1 MYIGKMKFDNIIQL
15 GGLIAVALAQEHSN
29 STTAT
34 STTSNSTEYGNSTTV
49 STFTNSTSSQSN
61 TFQQNLDDLTPFC
74 KMDKDQVLGPNC
86 DVTITEINTINQSIR
101 KDLVGLVNTDF
112 FKYFKFDPFKKCT
125 IWENNDGICFSRSCA
140 IDMVEDWDSLPEYWQ
155 PEVLGSLNDNPLNED
170 IPKDH
175 QDSSFLD
182 QLCDNKEKDSY
193 ERQIQEIERNN
204 GENSDEYDINYY
216 DISDFTSEDA
226 GLVDLTAN
234 PERFTGY
241 GGQQAGQ
248 IWKSIY
254 AENCFGSS
262 DNETEQCLAKDAFY
276 RIVSGLHAS
285 IGTHLSNDHLN
296 TETGEWGPNLDLFMM
311 RVGNY
316 PDRVSNIYF
325 NYAIVAKAL
334 WKIKPYLKELDFCN
348 DYDNDVKSKILNIV
362 SQLDSKIF
370 NEDVMFKGEVDYN
383 LKDDF
388 RRRFKNVT
396 KIMDCV
402 HCDRCKLWGK
412 VQTTGY
418 ATSLK
423 ILFEL
428 DEADESSKQRVV
440 NKLTKFELISLVNT
454 FNRLSTSVE
463 AINNFEKMYHEREN
477 GSNNNGVASFFNNN
491 FFKLLSKAKETI
503 CDTFNVSTT
512 DNNSSNGKKRD
523 IDEGEQQISSQL
535 KNSKS
540 PKFVDLK
547 LPKKSKKT
555 IPNSNIIS
563 SKKGLTRTIKEA
575 WDMEL
580 HNYLEAVRFIW
591 KSYFDLPR
599 NLWRLLIS
607 KAARSW
613 NSFIGFAGYVNEEDE
628 NPIVYDLDF
637 H

>member
-1 MYIGKMKFDNIIQL
+1 MKLNNIVQL
-15 GGLIAVALAQEHSN
+15 GGLISVAVAQEYSN
-29 STTAT
+29 VTIST
-34 STTSNSTEYGNSTTV
+34 STTTTSDNKYGNSTII
-49 STFTNSTSSQSN
+49 SNLTNSTSLQN
-61 TFQQNLDDLTPFC
+61 NALQQNSDDLIPFC

-86 DVTITEINTINQSIR
+86 DVTITEINTINQNIR

-112 FKYFKFDPFKKCT
+112 FRYFKFDPFKKCT

-155 PEVLGSLNDNPLNED
+155 PEILGSLNTNPLNDD

-182 QLCDNKEKDSY
+182 QLCDSKEKGNY
-193 ERQIQEIERNN
+193 ERQTQEIERNSE
-204 GENSDEYDINYY
+204 ENTDEYDINYY
-216 DISDFTSEDA
+216 DINDFTSEDA

-254 AENCFGSS
+254 AENCFSCS
-262 DNETEQCLAKDAFY
+262 ANETEQRLAKDAFY

-296 TETGEWGPNLDLFMM
+296 TDTGEWGPNLDLFMM

-370 NEDVMFKGEVDYN
+370 NENVMFEGEVDYS

-428 DEADESSKQRVV
+428 NEADESSKQRVV

-463 AINNFEKMYHEREN
+463 AINNFEKMYYEREN
-477 GSNNNGVASFFNNN
+477 ESNNSGVASFFNNN

-503 CDTFNVSTT
+503 CDTFNISAT
-512 DNNSSNGKKRD
+512 NNDSSNGKRD
-523 IDEGEQQISSQL
+523 ANDREQISSEV

-540 PKFVDLK
+540 SKFVDLK
-547 LPKKSKKT
+547 IPKKFKKT
-555 IPNSNIIS
+555 VQSGNKISN
-563 SKKGLTRTIKEA
+563 KKGLRRTIKEA
-575 WDMEL
+575 WEMEL
-580 HNYLEAVRFIW
+580 HNYMEAVRFIW
-591 KSYFDLPR
+591 RSYFDLPR
-599 NLWRLLIS
+599 NLWRLFIS

-613 NSFIGFAGYVNEEDE
+613 NSFIGFAGYINEEEE

>member
-1 MYIGKMKFDNIIQL
+1 MKLDNIVQL
-15 GGLIAVALAQEHSN
+15 GGLISVAVAQEYLDTTTSNDEYTN
-29 STTAT
+29 STTI
-34 STTSNSTEYGNSTTV
+34 SNLINTA
-49 STFTNSTSSQSN
+49 SSQVN

-74 KMDKDQVLGPNC
+74 KMDKNQVLGPNC
-86 DVTITEINTINQSIR
+86 DVTITEINTINQNIR

-155 PEVLGSLNDNPLNED
+155 PEILGSLNNNSLNDNV
-170 IPKDH
+170 PKNH

-182 QLCDNKEKDSY
+182 QLCDNKEKGKY
-193 ERQIQEIERNN
+193 NEQLPKIGRNSE
-204 GENSDEYDINYY
+204 ENSDEYDINYY
-216 DISDFTSEDA
+216 DIDDFASEDA

-254 AENCFGSS
+254 AENCFDSS
-262 DNETEQCLAKDAFY
+262 DNESEKCLAKDAFY

-370 NEDVMFKGEVDYN
+370 NEDIMFKGEVDHS

-428 DEADESSKQRVV
+428 DETNKSSRQRVV

-463 AINNFEKMYHEREN
+463 AINNFENMYHEREN
-477 GSNNNGVASFFNNN
+477 KLNNNGAASFFNNN

-512 DNNSSNGKKRD
+512 GNDSCNDKRNVNDREQTSSKV
-523 IDEGEQQISSQL
+523 

-547 LPKKSKKT
+547 IPKKSKETFQNGIK
-555 IPNSNIIS
+555 ISN
-563 SKKGLTRTIKEA
+563 KKGFRHTIKEA
-575 WDMEL
+575 WDIEL
-580 HNYLEAVRFIW
+580 HNYMEAIGFIW

-599 NLWRLLIS
+599 NLWRLFIS
-607 KAARSW
+607 RAARLW
-613 NSFIGFAGYVNEEDE
+613 NSFIGFAGYINEEDE

>member
-1 MYIGKMKFDNIIQL
+1 MKLGNIVQL
-15 GGLIAVALAQEHSN
+15 CGLISVAAAQENSN
-29 STTAT
+29 ATTISSTTANT
-34 STTSNSTEYGNSTTV
+34 ITYDNGTV
-49 STFTNSTSSQSN
+49 DSSIIKPNN
-61 TFQQNLDDLTPFC
+61 TQNNVFQQHFEDLTPFC

-86 DVTITEINTINQSIR
+86 DATITEINNINKKIR

-140 IDMVEDWDSLPEYWQ
+140 IDMVEDWDKLPEYWQ
-155 PEVLGSLNDNPLNED
+155 PEVLGSLSNDTLNEN
-170 IPKDH
+170 IPKNH

-182 QLCDNKEKDSY
+182 QLCDNKEISSNSQK
-193 ERQIQEIERNN
+193 QIKE
-204 GENSDEYDINYY
+204 DTDDDINYY
-216 DISDFTSEDA
+216 DINDFTSEDA

-254 AENCFGSS
+254 AENCFTSS
-262 DNETEQCLAKDAFY
+262 DNETEQCLAKDSFY
-276 RIVSGLHAS
+276 RIISGLHAS
-285 IGTHLSNDHLN
+285 IGTHLSYDHLN
-296 TETGEWGPNLDLFMM
+296 TETGEWGPDLDLFMM

-370 NEDVMFKGEVDYN
+370 NEDVMFKGEVN
-383 LKDDF
+383 SHLKDDF

-428 DEADESSKQRVV
+428 NEADESSKQRVV

-477 GSNNNGVASFFNNN
+477 GTNNNGIASFFNNN
-491 FFKLLSKAKETI
+491 FFKILSKAKETI
-503 CDTFNVSTT
+503 CDTLNGSTGGNELFNEQEKKVSQYE
-512 DNNSSNGKKRD
+512 D
-523 IDEGEQQISSQL
+523 
-535 KNSKS
+535 SKS

-547 LPKKSKKT
+547 MPKKNRKT
-555 IPNSNIIS
+555 GKDNNKIS
-563 SKKGLTRTIKEA
+563 GKKGLAYTIKEA

-580 HNYLEAVRFIW
+580 HNYMEAVKFIW
-591 KSYFDLPR
+591 RSYIDLPR
-599 NLWRLLIS
+599 NLWRLFIS
-607 KAARSW
+607 TAARLW
-613 NSFIGFAGYVNEEDE
+613 NSFIGFSGYINEEDE

>member
-1 MYIGKMKFDNIIQL
+1 MKLGNIVQL
-15 GGLIAVALAQEHSN
+15 CGLISVAAAQENSN
-29 STTAT
+29 ATTISSTTANT
-34 STTSNSTEYGNSTTV
+34 ITYDNGTV
-49 STFTNSTSSQSN
+49 DSSIIKPNN
-61 TFQQNLDDLTPFC
+61 TQNNVFQQHFEDLTPFC

-86 DVTITEINTINQSIR
+86 DATITEINNINKKIR

-140 IDMVEDWDSLPEYWQ
+140 IDMVEDWDKLPEYWQ
-155 PEVLGSLNDNPLNED
+155 PEVLGSLSNDTLNDN
-170 IPKDH
+170 IPKNH

-182 QLCDNKEKDSY
+182 QLCDNKEISSNSQK
-193 ERQIQEIERNN
+193 QIKE
-204 GENSDEYDINYY
+204 DTDDDINYY
-216 DISDFTSEDA
+216 DINDFTSEDA

-254 AENCFGSS
+254 AENCFTSS
-262 DNETEQCLAKDAFY
+262 DNETEQCLAKDSFY
-276 RIVSGLHAS
+276 RIISGLHAS
-285 IGTHLSNDHLN
+285 IGTHLSYDHLN
-296 TETGEWGPNLDLFMM
+296 TETGEWGPDLDLFMI

-370 NEDVMFKGEVDYN
+370 NEDVMFKGEVDSH

-428 DEADESSKQRVV
+428 NEADESSKQRVV

-477 GSNNNGVASFFNNN
+477 GTNNNGIASFFNNN
-491 FFKLLSKAKETI
+491 FFKILSKAKETI
-503 CDTFNVSTT
+503 CDTLNGSTGGNELFNEQEKKVSQYE
-512 DNNSSNGKKRD
+512 D
-523 IDEGEQQISSQL
+523 
-535 KNSKS
+535 SKS

-547 LPKKSKKT
+547 MPKKNRKT
-555 IPNSNIIS
+555 GKDNNKIS
-563 SKKGLTRTIKEA
+563 GKKGLAHTIKEA

-580 HNYLEAVRFIW
+580 HNYMEAVKFIW
-591 KSYFDLPR
+591 RSYIDLPR
-599 NLWRLLIS
+599 NLWRLFIS
-607 KAARSW
+607 TAARLW
-613 NSFIGFAGYVNEEDE
+613 NSFIGFSGYINEEDE

>member
-1 MYIGKMKFDNIIQL
+1 MKLDNIVQL
-15 GGLIAVALAQEHSN
+15 GSLISVAVAQEYLDTTTSNDEYTN
-29 STTAT
+29 STTI
-34 STTSNSTEYGNSTTV
+34 SNL
-49 STFTNSTSSQSN
+49 TNITRSQVN

-74 KMDKDQVLGPNC
+74 KMDKNQVLGPNC
-86 DVTITEINTINQSIR
+86 DVTITEINTINQNIR

-155 PEVLGSLNDNPLNED
+155 PEILGSLNNNSLNDN

-182 QLCDNKEKDSY
+182 QLCDNKEKDKY
-193 ERQIQEIERNN
+193 NEQLPKVGRNSE
-204 GENSDEYDINYY
+204 ENSDEYDINYY
-216 DISDFTSEDA
+216 DIDDFASEDA

-254 AENCFGSS
+254 AENCFDSS
-262 DNETEQCLAKDAFY
+262 DNETEKCLAKDAFY

-370 NEDVMFKGEVDYN
+370 NEDVMFKGEVDHS

-428 DEADESSKQRVV
+428 DETNKSSRQRIV

-477 GSNNNGVASFFNNN
+477 GLNNNGVASFFNNN

-512 DNNSSNGKKRD
+512 DNDSCNDKRNVNDREQTSSKV
-523 IDEGEQQISSQL
+523 

-547 LPKKSKKT
+547 IPKKSKETFQNGIKM
-555 IPNSNIIS
+555 SN
-563 SKKGLTRTIKEA
+563 KKGFRNTIKEA

-580 HNYLEAVRFIW
+580 HNYMQAIRFIW
-591 KSYFDLPR
+591 RSYFDLPR
-599 NLWRLLIS
+599 NLWRLFIS
-607 KAARSW
+607 RAAKLW

>member
-1 MYIGKMKFDNIIQL
+1 MKLGNIVQL
-15 GGLIAVALAQEHSN
+15 CGLISVAAAQENSN
-29 STTAT
+29 ATTISSTTANT
-34 STTSNSTEYGNSTTV
+34 ITYDNGTVDSSIIKPNNTQNSV
-49 STFTNSTSSQSN
+49 
-61 TFQQNLDDLTPFC
+61 FQQHFEDLTPFC

-86 DVTITEINTINQSIR
+86 DATITEINNINKKIR

-140 IDMVEDWDSLPEYWQ
+140 IDMVEDWDKLPEYWQ
-155 PEVLGSLNDNPLNED
+155 PEVLGSLSNDTSNDN
-170 IPKDH
+170 IPKNH

-182 QLCDNKEKDSY
+182 QLCDNKEISSNSQK
-193 ERQIQEIERNN
+193 QIKE
-204 GENSDEYDINYY
+204 DTDDDINYY
-216 DISDFTSEDA
+216 DINDFTSEDA

-254 AENCFGSS
+254 AENCFTSS
-262 DNETEQCLAKDAFY
+262 DNETEQCLAKDSFY
-276 RIVSGLHAS
+276 RIISGLHAS
-285 IGTHLSNDHLN
+285 IGTHLSYDHLN
-296 TETGEWGPNLDLFMM
+296 TETGEWGPDLDLFMM

-370 NEDVMFKGEVDYN
+370 NEDVMFKGEVN
-383 LKDDF
+383 SHLKDDF

-428 DEADESSKQRVV
+428 NEADESSKQRVV

-477 GSNNNGVASFFNNN
+477 GTNNSGIASFFNNN
-491 FFKLLSKAKETI
+491 FFKILSKAKETI
-503 CDTFNVSTT
+503 CDTLNGSTGGNELFNEQEKKVSQYE
-512 DNNSSNGKKRD
+512 D
-523 IDEGEQQISSQL
+523 
-535 KNSKS
+535 SKS

-547 LPKKSKKT
+547 MPKKNRKT
-555 IPNSNIIS
+555 GKDNNKIS
-563 SKKGLTRTIKEA
+563 GKKGLAYTIKEA

-580 HNYLEAVRFIW
+580 HNYMEAVKFIW
-591 KSYFDLPR
+591 RSYIDLPR
-599 NLWRLLIS
+599 NLWRLFIS
-607 KAARSW
+607 TAARLW
-613 NSFIGFAGYVNEEDE
+613 NSFIGFSGYINEEDE

>member
-1 MYIGKMKFDNIIQL
+1 MKLDNIVQL
-15 GGLIAVALAQEHSN
+15 GGLISVAVAQEYLDTTTSNDEYTN
-29 STTAT
+29 STTI
-34 STTSNSTEYGNSTTV
+34 SNLINTA
-49 STFTNSTSSQSN
+49 SSQVN

-74 KMDKDQVLGPNC
+74 KMDKNQVLGPNC
-86 DVTITEINTINQSIR
+86 DVTITEINTINQNIR

-155 PEVLGSLNDNPLNED
+155 PEILGSLNNNSLNDNV
-170 IPKDH
+170 PKNH

-182 QLCDNKEKDSY
+182 QLCDNKEKGKY
-193 ERQIQEIERNN
+193 NEQLPKIRRNSE
-204 GENSDEYDINYY
+204 ENSDEYDINYY
-216 DISDFTSEDA
+216 DIDDFASEDA

-254 AENCFGSS
+254 AENCFDSS
-262 DNETEQCLAKDAFY
+262 DNETEKCLAKDAFY

-370 NEDVMFKGEVDYN
+370 NEDIMFKGEVDHS

-428 DEADESSKQRVV
+428 DETNKSSRQRVV

-463 AINNFEKMYHEREN
+463 AINNFENMYHEREN
-477 GSNNNGVASFFNNN
+477 KLNNNGAASFFNNN

-512 DNNSSNGKKRD
+512 GNDSCNDKRNVSDREQTSSKV
-523 IDEGEQQISSQL
+523 

-547 LPKKSKKT
+547 IPKKSKETFQNGIK
-555 IPNSNIIS
+555 ISN
-563 SKKGLTRTIKEA
+563 KRGFRHTIKEA
-575 WDMEL
+575 WDIEL
-580 HNYLEAVRFIW
+580 HNYMEAIGFIW

-599 NLWRLLIS
+599 NLWRLFIS
-607 KAARSW
+607 RAARLW
-613 NSFIGFAGYVNEEDE
+613 NSFIGFAGYINEEDE

>member
-1 MYIGKMKFDNIIQL
+1 
-15 GGLIAVALAQEHSN
+15 
-29 STTAT
+29 
-34 STTSNSTEYGNSTTV
+34 
-49 STFTNSTSSQSN
+49 
-61 TFQQNLDDLTPFC
+61 
-74 KMDKDQVLGPNC
+74 
-86 DVTITEINTINQSIR
+86 
-101 KDLVGLVNTDF
+101 
-112 FKYFKFDPFKKCT
+112 
-125 IWENNDGICFSRSCA
+125 
-140 IDMVEDWDSLPEYWQ
+140 
-155 PEVLGSLNDNPLNED
+155 
-170 IPKDH
+170 
-175 QDSSFLD
+175 
-182 QLCDNKEKDSY
+182 
-193 ERQIQEIERNN
+193 
-204 GENSDEYDINYY
+204 
-216 DISDFTSEDA
+216 
-226 GLVDLTAN
+226 
-234 PERFTGY
+234 
-241 GGQQAGQ
+241 
-248 IWKSIY
+248 
-254 AENCFGSS
+254 
-262 DNETEQCLAKDAFY
+262 
-276 RIVSGLHAS
+276 
-285 IGTHLSNDHLN
+285 
-296 TETGEWGPNLDLFMM
+296 M

-370 NEDVMFKGEVDYN
+370 NEDVMFKGEFDSH

-428 DEADESSKQRVV
+428 NEADESSKQRVV

-477 GSNNNGVASFFNNN
+477 GTNNNGIASFFNNN
-491 FFKLLSKAKETI
+491 FFKILSKAKETI
-503 CDTFNVSTT
+503 CDTLNGSTGGNELSNEQEKKVSQY
-512 DNNSSNGKKRD
+512 K
-523 IDEGEQQISSQL
+523 E
-535 KNSKS
+535 SKS

-547 LPKKSKKT
+547 MPKKNRKT
-555 IPNSNIIS
+555 GKDNNKIS
-563 SKKGLTRTIKEA
+563 GKKGLAHTIKEA

-580 HNYLEAVRFIW
+580 HNYMEAVKFIW
-591 KSYFDLPR
+591 RSYIDLPR
-599 NLWRLLIS
+599 NLWRLFIS
-607 KAARSW
+607 TAARLW
-613 NSFIGFAGYVNEEDE
+613 NSFIGFSGYINEEDE

>member
-1 MYIGKMKFDNIIQL
+1 MKLDNIVQL
-15 GGLIAVALAQEHSN
+15 GGLISVAVAQEYLDTTTSNDEYTN
-29 STTAT
+29 STTI
-34 STTSNSTEYGNSTTV
+34 SNLINTA
-49 STFTNSTSSQSN
+49 SSQVN

-74 KMDKDQVLGPNC
+74 KMDKNQVLGPNC
-86 DVTITEINTINQSIR
+86 DVTITEINTINQNIR

-155 PEVLGSLNDNPLNED
+155 PEILGSLNNNSLNDNV
-170 IPKDH
+170 PKNH

-182 QLCDNKEKDSY
+182 QLCDNKEKGKY
-193 ERQIQEIERNN
+193 NEQLPKIRRNSE
-204 GENSDEYDINYY
+204 ENSDEYDINYY
-216 DISDFTSEDA
+216 DIDDFASEDA

-254 AENCFGSS
+254 AENCFDSS
-262 DNETEQCLAKDAFY
+262 DNETEKCLAKDAFY

-370 NEDVMFKGEVDYN
+370 NEDIMFKGEVDHS

-428 DEADESSKQRVV
+428 DETNKSSRQRVV

-463 AINNFEKMYHEREN
+463 AINNFENMYHEREN
-477 GSNNNGVASFFNNN
+477 KLNNNGAASFFNNN

-512 DNNSSNGKKRD
+512 GNDSCNDKRNVNDREQTSSKV
-523 IDEGEQQISSQL
+523 

-547 LPKKSKKT
+547 IPKKSKETFQNGIK
-555 IPNSNIIS
+555 ISN
-563 SKKGLTRTIKEA
+563 KRGFRHTIKEA
-575 WDMEL
+575 WDIEL
-580 HNYLEAVRFIW
+580 HNYMEAIGFIW

-599 NLWRLLIS
+599 NLWRLFIS
-607 KAARSW
+607 RAARLW
-613 NSFIGFAGYVNEEDE
+613 NSFIGFAGYINEEDE

>member
-1 MYIGKMKFDNIIQL
+1 MKLDNIVQL
-15 GGLIAVALAQEHSN
+15 GSLISVAVAQEYLDTTTSNDEYTN
-29 STTAT
+29 STTI
-34 STTSNSTEYGNSTTV
+34 SNL
-49 STFTNSTSSQSN
+49 TNITRSQVN

-74 KMDKDQVLGPNC
+74 KMDKNQVLGPNC
-86 DVTITEINTINQSIR
+86 DVTITEINTINQNIR

-155 PEVLGSLNDNPLNED
+155 PEILGSLNNNSLNDN

-182 QLCDNKEKDSY
+182 QLCDNKEKDKY
-193 ERQIQEIERNN
+193 NEQLPKVGRNSE
-204 GENSDEYDINYY
+204 ENSDEYDINYY
-216 DISDFTSEDA
+216 DIDDFASEDA

-254 AENCFGSS
+254 AENCFDSS
-262 DNETEQCLAKDAFY
+262 DNETEKCLAKDAFY

-370 NEDVMFKGEVDYN
+370 NEDVVFKGEVDHS

-428 DEADESSKQRVV
+428 DETNKSSRQRIV

-477 GSNNNGVASFFNNN
+477 GLNNNGVASFFNNN

-512 DNNSSNGKKRD
+512 DNDSCNDKRNVNDREQTSSKV
-523 IDEGEQQISSQL
+523 

-547 LPKKSKKT
+547 IPKKSKETFQNGIKM
-555 IPNSNIIS
+555 SN
-563 SKKGLTRTIKEA
+563 KKGFRNTIKEA

-580 HNYLEAVRFIW
+580 HNYMQAIRFIW
-591 KSYFDLPR
+591 RSYFDLPR
-599 NLWRLLIS
+599 NLWRLFIS
-607 KAARSW
+607 RAAKLW

>member
-1 MYIGKMKFDNIIQL
+1 MKLDNIVQL
-15 GGLIAVALAQEHSN
+15 GGLISVAVAQEYLDTTTSNDEYTN
-29 STTAT
+29 STTI
-34 STTSNSTEYGNSTTV
+34 SNLINTA
-49 STFTNSTSSQSN
+49 SSQVN

-74 KMDKDQVLGPNC
+74 KMDKNQVLGPNC
-86 DVTITEINTINQSIR
+86 DVTITEINTINQNIR

-155 PEVLGSLNDNPLNED
+155 PEILGSLNNNSLNDNV
-170 IPKDH
+170 PKNH

-182 QLCDNKEKDSY
+182 QLCDNKEKGKY
-193 ERQIQEIERNN
+193 NEQLPKIRRNSE
-204 GENSDEYDINYY
+204 ENSDEYDINYY
-216 DISDFTSEDA
+216 DIDDFASEDA

-254 AENCFGSS
+254 AENCFDSS
-262 DNETEQCLAKDAFY
+262 DNETEKCLAKDAFY

-370 NEDVMFKGEVDYN
+370 NEDIMFKGEVDHS

-428 DEADESSKQRVV
+428 DETNKSSRQRVV

-463 AINNFEKMYHEREN
+463 AINNFENMYHEREN
-477 GSNNNGVASFFNNN
+477 KLNNNGAASFFNNN

-512 DNNSSNGKKRD
+512 GNDSCNDKRNVNDREQTSSKV
-523 IDEGEQQISSQL
+523 

-547 LPKKSKKT
+547 IPKKSKETFQNGIK
-555 IPNSNIIS
+555 ISN
-563 SKKGLTRTIKEA
+563 KKGFRHTIKEA
-575 WDMEL
+575 WDIEL
-580 HNYLEAVRFIW
+580 HNYMEAIGFIW

-599 NLWRLLIS
+599 NLWRLFIS
-607 KAARSW
+607 RAARLW
-613 NSFIGFAGYVNEEDE
+613 NSFIGFAGYINEEDE

>member
-1 MYIGKMKFDNIIQL
+1 MKLGNIVQL
-15 GGLIAVALAQEHSN
+15 CGLISVAAAQENSN
-29 STTAT
+29 ATTISSTTANT
-34 STTSNSTEYGNSTTV
+34 ITYDNGTV
-49 STFTNSTSSQSN
+49 DSSIIKPNN
-61 TFQQNLDDLTPFC
+61 TQNNVFQQHFEDLTPFC

-86 DVTITEINTINQSIR
+86 DATITEINNINKKIR

-140 IDMVEDWDSLPEYWQ
+140 IDMVEDWDKLPEYWQ
-155 PEVLGSLNDNPLNED
+155 PEVLGSLSNDTLNDN
-170 IPKDH
+170 IPKNH

-182 QLCDNKEKDSY
+182 QLCDNKEISSNSQK
-193 ERQIQEIERNN
+193 QIKE
-204 GENSDEYDINYY
+204 DTDDDINYY
-216 DISDFTSEDA
+216 DINDFTSEDA

-254 AENCFGSS
+254 AENCFTSS
-262 DNETEQCLAKDAFY
+262 DNETEQCLAKDSFY
-276 RIVSGLHAS
+276 RIISGLHAS
-285 IGTHLSNDHLN
+285 IGTHLSYDHLN
-296 TETGEWGPNLDLFMM
+296 TETGEWGPDLDLFMI

-370 NEDVMFKGEVDYN
+370 NEDVMFKGEVN
-383 LKDDF
+383 SHLKDDF

-428 DEADESSKQRVV
+428 NEADESSKQRVV

-477 GSNNNGVASFFNNN
+477 GTNNNGIASFFNNN
-491 FFKLLSKAKETI
+491 FFKILSKAKETI
-503 CDTFNVSTT
+503 CDTLNGSTGGNELFNEQEKKVSQYE
-512 DNNSSNGKKRD
+512 D
-523 IDEGEQQISSQL
+523 
-535 KNSKS
+535 SKS

-547 LPKKSKKT
+547 MPKKNRKT
-555 IPNSNIIS
+555 GKDNNKIS
-563 SKKGLTRTIKEA
+563 GKKGLAHTIKEA

-580 HNYLEAVRFIW
+580 HNYMEAVKFIW
-591 KSYFDLPR
+591 RSYIDLPR
-599 NLWRLLIS
+599 NLWRLFIS
-607 KAARSW
+607 TAARLW
-613 NSFIGFAGYVNEEDE
+613 NSFIGFSGYINEEDE

>member
-1 MYIGKMKFDNIIQL
+1 MKLDNIVQL
-15 GGLIAVALAQEHSN
+15 GGLISVAVAQEYLDTTTSNDEYTN
-29 STTAT
+29 STTI
-34 STTSNSTEYGNSTTV
+34 SNLINTA
-49 STFTNSTSSQSN
+49 SSQVN

-74 KMDKDQVLGPNC
+74 KMDKNQVLGPNC
-86 DVTITEINTINQSIR
+86 DVTITEINTINQNIR

-155 PEVLGSLNDNPLNED
+155 PEILGSLNNNSLNDNV
-170 IPKDH
+170 PKNH

-182 QLCDNKEKDSY
+182 QLCDNKEKGKY
-193 ERQIQEIERNN
+193 NEQLPKIGRNSE
-204 GENSDEYDINYY
+204 ENSDEYDINYY
-216 DISDFTSEDA
+216 DIDDFASEDA

-254 AENCFGSS
+254 AENCFDSS
-262 DNETEQCLAKDAFY
+262 DNESEKCLAKDAFY

-370 NEDVMFKGEVDYN
+370 NEDIMFKGEVDHS

-428 DEADESSKQRVV
+428 DETNKSSRQRVV

-463 AINNFEKMYHEREN
+463 AINNFENMYHEREN
-477 GSNNNGVASFFNNN
+477 KLNNNGAASFFNNN

-512 DNNSSNGKKRD
+512 GNDSCNDKRNVNDREQTSSKV
-523 IDEGEQQISSQL
+523 

-547 LPKKSKKT
+547 IPKKSKETFQNDIK
-555 IPNSNIIS
+555 ISN
-563 SKKGLTRTIKEA
+563 KKGFRHTIKEA
-575 WDMEL
+575 WDIEL
-580 HNYLEAVRFIW
+580 HNYMEAIGFIW

-599 NLWRLLIS
+599 NLWRLFIS
-607 KAARSW
+607 RAARLW
-613 NSFIGFAGYVNEEDE
+613 NSFIGFAGYINEEDE